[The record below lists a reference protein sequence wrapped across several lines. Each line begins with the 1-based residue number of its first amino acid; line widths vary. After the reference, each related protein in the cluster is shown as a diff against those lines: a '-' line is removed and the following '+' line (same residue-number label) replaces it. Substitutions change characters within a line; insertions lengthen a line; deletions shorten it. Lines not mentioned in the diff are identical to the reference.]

1 MMALLHR
8 LDEQQT
14 LKDVT
19 NIASW
24 ILVNSSYLFW
34 ELVHVWVFF
43 WMRFIQLKSPCNRNM
58 FKRCFV
64 FLSKTVPKSHFGVF
78 VLRLK
83 EIYPIESILWPGYQ
97 WDVSK
102 ALGPPN
108 LQPKPL
114 VETNGSPR
122 MPLHKVPCVAAT
134 WPGLG
139 PGVAANSKLMMNS
152 WHLQM
157 HWNDVKEHVSPLEK
171 WWAKIWIPDF
181 RFLGGGGR
189 VFLGCWVRDF
199 LMLRWSLEVKPST
212 FWETLCFHG
221 RITTDSQGSYGSW
234 KLLTPKMF
242 FKFQILLNIVR
253 MLRLKTDIH

>member
-1 MMALLHR
+1 MSTLLCWPAISGPYLSSTLPQVLRFSFNAPGPGAYAVKTMMALLHR

-24 ILVNSSYLFW
+24 ILVNLSYLFW

-64 FLSKTVPKSHFGVF
+64 FLSKTVPKSHFGKDRSICPKIF
-78 VLRLK
+78 H
-83 EIYPIESILWPGYQ
+83 EISPIEAILWPGYQ

-102 ALGPPN
+102 ALGPQASN
-108 LQPKPL
+108 LQPL

-139 PGVAANSKLMMNS
+139 PCVAANSKLMMNS

-157 HWNDVKEHVSPLEK
+157 HWNDVKEHVSPLET
-171 WWAKIWIPDF
+171 WSAKIWIPDF
-181 RFLGGGGR
+181 RWF
-189 VFLGCWVRDF
+189 
-199 LMLRWSLEVKPST
+199 
-212 FWETLCFHG
+212 
-221 RITTDSQGSYGSW
+221 
-234 KLLTPKMF
+234 
-242 FKFQILLNIVR
+242 
-253 MLRLKTDIH
+253 